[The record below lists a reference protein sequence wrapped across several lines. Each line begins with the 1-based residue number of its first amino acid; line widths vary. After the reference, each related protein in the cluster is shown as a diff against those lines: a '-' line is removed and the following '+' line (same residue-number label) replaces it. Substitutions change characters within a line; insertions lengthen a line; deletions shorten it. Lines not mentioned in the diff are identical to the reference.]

1 MLPSSKWS
9 KITHHYH
16 LHIPAAKEERG
27 AFLYPMNEQSG
38 CSTHP
43 FHSHPI
49 GQELVVW
56 PHLTAREIGKF
67 FFLPWVVMQPAKN
80 CISREAGERQ
90 SEGVGCD
97 GCQVFGSLLEVSHP
111 TRLHPSLS
119 SSSLSD
125 PHISS
130 PVPHTA
136 LPDFVTVFSPDSTAL
151 FKTLL
156 VLLFSCSLPSNWET

>member
-1 MLPSSKWS
+1 MVQDNSSLPSAHSSSKGGEEGIPLPNEWAVWMLHTSLPLTSHWS
-9 KITHHYH
+9 
-16 LHIPAAKEERG
+16 G
-27 AFLYPMNEQSG
+27 ASRVTTSNCKG
-38 CSTHP
+38 D
-43 FHSHPI
+43 
-49 GQELVVW
+49 W
-56 PHLTAREIGKF
+56 EI